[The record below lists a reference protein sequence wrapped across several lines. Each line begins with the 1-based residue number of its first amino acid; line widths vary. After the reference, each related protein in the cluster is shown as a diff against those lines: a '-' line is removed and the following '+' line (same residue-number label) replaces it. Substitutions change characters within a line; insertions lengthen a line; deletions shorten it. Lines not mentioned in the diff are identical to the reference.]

1 MAVWAAMTAYVES
14 PLARAEWI
22 EIFLRPGGLCLVQ
35 VSARE
40 SGVD

>member
-22 EIFLRPGGLCLVQ
+22 EITSSIASPRITL